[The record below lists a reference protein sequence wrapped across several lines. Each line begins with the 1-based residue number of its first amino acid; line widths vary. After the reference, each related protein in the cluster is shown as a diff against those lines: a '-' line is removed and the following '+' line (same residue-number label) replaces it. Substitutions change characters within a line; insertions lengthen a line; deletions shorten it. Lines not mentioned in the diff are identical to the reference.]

1 MELDHLSWSDIKNR
15 IDFEN
20 ENVIKMIESF
30 AIDYQSLQNEILSLQ
45 EIIKHKQ
52 ERSTRILEAAQYAV
66 QISNKELPLFVRS
79 DNSVIIV
86 KTNKLKIQSNVL

>member
-20 ENVIKMIESF
+20 ENVIKMIKSF